1 MSETTSTQG
10 RVFTEGEAYA
20 LVQDNVARE
29 TAAANEKIG
38 QLEKAHAELQTKV
51 DVLETEKAL
60 ELKRADEAVKE
71 LADFK
76 KDLEEK
82 EAREKAR
89 AERVVKLAEANP
101 LLEITDERSDRI
113 AAMSDEAFDAYL
125 ADMRE
130 VAAKSA
136 PANDGDADDK
146 DSKDKAAAAKKKK
159 ADMPRATAA
168 FAPDP
173 DNSKPTGTVLGVM
186 GARRALS
193 A

>member
-1 MSETTSTQG
+1 MSETTGTQG

-38 QLEKAHAELQTKV
+38 TLEKAQADLQTKV
-51 DVLETEKAL
+51 DVLETEKAQ
-60 ELKRADEAVKE
+60 ETQRADQAVQE
-71 LADFK
+71 LAEFK
-76 KDLEEK
+76 KDIEEK

-89 AERVVKLAEANP
+89 AERVAKLTEANP

-130 VAAKSA
+130 VASKSTPAKETTK
-136 PANDGDADDK
+136 PAETEGDL
-146 DSKDKAAAAKKKK
+146 
-159 ADMPRATAA
+159 PRATAA
-168 FAPDP
+168 FSPNPDEK
-173 DNSKPTGTVLGVM
+173 SKPTGTVLGVI